1 MVYKG
6 SMDDLAKYVRE
17 RRPTEEDP
25 LLFDREIRLLLN
37 WLDTH
42 KIREREVFEAQE
54 GKEYAAM
61 LQFVEERTGVTD
73 FKVGTEL
80 FQKLLQVRQVSSAPS
95 SSAAAAA
102 AAAAAGGGE
111 SLRKRRQSIRSSHNP

>member
-1 MVYKG
+1 
-6 SMDDLAKYVRE
+6 MDDLAKYVRDH
-17 RRPTEEDP
+17 RPTEDDP

-61 LQFVEERTGVTD
+61 LQFVEERTGTTD
-73 FKVGTEL
+73 FKVGAEL
-80 FQKLLQVRQVSSAPS
+80 FQTLLAARQVSLPS
-95 SSAAAAA
+95 SASAAGA
-102 AAAAAGGGE
+102 AAAAAGG
-111 SLRKRRQSIRSSHNP
+111 SRRRGRH

>member
-1 MVYKG
+1 
-6 SMDDLAKYVRE
+6 MDDLAKYVRD
-17 RRPTEEDP
+17 RRPTEDDP

-61 LQFVEERTGVTD
+61 LQFVEERTAVTD
-73 FKVGTEL
+73 FKVDREL
-80 FQKLLQVRQVSSAPS
+80 FRLLLAVSGASASGASYS
-95 SSAAAAA
+95 S
-102 AAAAAGGGE
+102 AAAAAGGG
-111 SLRKRRQSIRSSHNP
+111 SLKQGKRRPL

>member
-1 MVYKG
+1 
-6 SMDDLAKYVRE
+6 MDDLAKYVRD
-17 RRPTEEDP
+17 RRPTEDDP

-61 LQFVEERTGVTD
+61 LQFVEERTGSKD
-73 FKVGTEL
+73 FKVGAEL
-80 FQKLLQVRQVSSAPS
+80 FQKLLQVRQVSIPAVSASAVS
-95 SSAAAAA
+95 SSAAAA
-102 AAAAAGGGE
+102 GGG
-111 SLRKRRQSIRSSHNP
+111 SASGARKNRRL

>member
-1 MVYKG
+1 
-6 SMDDLAKYVRE
+6 MDDLAKYVRDH
-17 RRPTEEDP
+17 RPMEDDP

-61 LQFVEERTGVTD
+61 LQFVEERTGTTD
-73 FKVGTEL
+73 FKIGAEL
-80 FQKLLQVRQVSSAPS
+80 FQTLLAARQVSLPS
-95 SSAAAAA
+95 AAAA
-102 AAAAAGGGE
+102 AAAAAGG
-111 SLRKRRQSIRSSHNP
+111 SLLRKSHRQ